1 MVKHNVANHRYRPT
15 CHMCMPCPFAQP
27 PRQILEGC
35 GQCPVHL
42 QSCYMYLVQLVD
54 SSLNIGVY
62 WATDEKCLFRI
73 KVYTI
78 LAVKNM
84 TTWQFITMPHFTRL
98 VPLHNPPCEVLEL
111 GKNVLYISRPCS
123 TLVVSSGGIVIPPD
137 DGWDS
142 GLVSLS
148 VLNHCE
154 GGVVGLSIVF
164 DNNVPIS
171 VLGPILF
178 CLELKV

>member
-1 MVKHNVANHRYRPT
+1 
-15 CHMCMPCPFAQP
+15 
-27 PRQILEGC
+27 
-35 GQCPVHL
+35 
-42 QSCYMYLVQLVD
+42 
-54 SSLNIGVY
+54 
-62 WATDEKCLFRI
+62 
-73 KVYTI
+73 
-78 LAVKNM
+78 M
-84 TTWQFITMPHFTRL
+84 TTCQFIANATFCITR
-98 VPLHNPPCEVLEL
+98 PLAQSTIDIVEL

-164 DNNVPIS
+164 DNNVPIR
-171 VLGPILF
+171 VIGAILF
-178 CLELKV
+178 CLGLKVWKIQRGMWKITLWYVYVFNITHIG